1 MKQDVDVVMK
11 SCGETKDDLFFM
23 NEAFKQAQKALAI
36 NEVPVG
42 CVIVLDGK
50 IVARGYNK
58 REKNNLSTNHAEII
72 TINKAC
78 KKLNSWRLEDC
89 TLYVTLEPC
98 VMCAGAIIQSR
109 IKRVVYGALDYRF
122 GAHKSIT
129 NLFDLKLNHKV
140 DVTGGIL
147 EEKCSKIITDFF
159 SSLRIKK
166 SIEKQK

>member
-11 SCGETKDDLFFM
+11 SCGVINKDVYFM
-23 NEAFKQAQKALAI
+23 KEALKQAQKALAI
-36 NEVPVG
+36 DEVPVG
-42 CVIVLDGK
+42 CVITLNDK
-50 IVARGYNK
+50 IIARGYNK
-58 REKNNLSTNHAEII
+58 REKDNLSTNHAEII

-78 KKLNSWRLEDC
+78 KKLDSWRLEDC

-122 GAHKSIT
+122 GAHQSIT
-129 NLFDLKLNHKV
+129 NLFELKMNHKV
-140 DVTGGIL
+140 DVKSGVL
-147 EEKCSKIITDFF
+147 EEECSKIITDFF
-159 SSLRIKK
+159 SALRIKK

>member
-1 MKQDVDVVMK
+1 MKLDVDAAMK
-11 SCGETKDDLFFM
+11 SYGVSNKDEFFM
-23 NEAFKQAQKALAI
+23 REALKQAKKALAI
-36 NEVPVG
+36 DEVPVG
-42 CVIVLDGK
+42 CVITLGDE
-50 IVARGYNK
+50 IIARGYNK
-58 REKNNLSTNHAEII
+58 REKDNLSTNHAEII

-122 GAHKSIT
+122 GAHQSIT
-129 NLFDLKLNHKV
+129 NLFDIKFNHKV
-140 DVTGGIL
+140 EVESGIL
-147 EEKCSKIITDFF
+147 QEECSKIITDFF
-159 SSLRIKK
+159 SALRMKK

>member
-11 SCGETKDDLFFM
+11 SYGVINKDIYYM
-23 NEAFKQAQKALAI
+23 KEALKQAQKALLI
-36 NEVPVG
+36 DEVPVG
-42 CVIVLDGK
+42 CVIVLNDK
-50 IVARGYNK
+50 IIARGYNK
-58 REKNNLSTNHAEII
+58 REKNQLSTNHAEII

-109 IKRVVYGALDYRF
+109 VKRVVYGALDYRF

-129 NLFDLKLNHKV
+129 NMFELKLNHKV
-140 DVTGGIL
+140 EIDGGIL
-147 EEKCSKIITDFF
+147 EEECSKIISDFF
-159 SSLRIKK
+159 LELRKK
-166 SIEKQK
+166 KKNQNEN